1 MIPAHTRVLHKKL
14 NEKQPAIRKRLVEK
28 GFNRFEIRGK
38 TAIIASGI
46 GATYV
51 QELLPAGVSFMK
63 IGAYPIDEEWLGE
76 FVRKHEKV
84 LVIEELAPEVE
95 ETVRQVAGCVP
106 VFGKK
111 NGYAPYEGELSPRWL
126 RQSW

>member
-28 GFNRFEIRGK
+28 GYNRYEIRGK
-38 TAIIASGI
+38 TAVIASGI
-46 GATYV
+46 AASYV

-95 ETVRQVAGCVP
+95 EVVRQVAGMRPGLWQEERVCP
-106 VFGKK
+106 V
-111 NGYAPYEGELSPRWL
+111 
-126 RQSW
+126 